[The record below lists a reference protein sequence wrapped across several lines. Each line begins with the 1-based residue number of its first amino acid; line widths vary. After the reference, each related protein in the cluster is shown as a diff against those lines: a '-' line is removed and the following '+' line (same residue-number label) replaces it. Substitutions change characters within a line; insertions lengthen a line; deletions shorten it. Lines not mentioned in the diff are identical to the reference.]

1 MEVCREKGVE
11 HATDETYLWI
21 VNFFHTLEV
30 GDFAVAAVVCERFVI
45 QDQMPERKDFLERI
59 R

>member
-45 QDQMPERKDFLERI
+45 QDQMPEMKDFLRE
-59 R
+59 